1 MNINGLSSSI
11 SIVLPPSSN
20 KSMTEFK
27 EYQKV
32 SDISFNSSKEPLISP
47 EKIVELL
54 SLMMSTPDIVKNHTG
69 NILDLRV

>member
-1 MNINGLSSSI
+1 MNINGLSSNI

>member
-27 EYQKV
+27 EYLKV
-32 SDISFNSSKEPLISP
+32 SDISFNSSKGPLISP